1 MTATTTDDIQNIE
14 ELIVAAKR
22 SGLSDKEIGDKFG
35 VNFQAIEKAVTKL
48 TGVNVLIPNRQKK
61 LRSLSPKKF
70 SSETTTV
77 WSFKSRGNWATHN
90 GNYRGNWSP
99 YIPRNVIIRYSKEG
113 QLVLDC
119 FCGSGATAVECKLLN
134 RNFIGIDINPNAIEL
149 AKENIDFPVNASLFD
164 EKIDPKIS
172 LRVGDAR
179 DLSFIQDKTID
190 LICTHPPYADIIQY
204 TDNQGQDLSFLK
216 LNDFLDAM
224 SIVARENFR
233 VLKDGGHCAVLIGD
247 MRKNKNVIPL
257 GFQLIDVYLRNGFVL
272 KELIIKR
279 QHNCRTTGFWYKNS
293 IKYNFLL
300 LAHEYL
306 AIFKKDSG
314 STPEIPNMNNNNTPD
329 DFKLSENE
337 KLETTTVWIFNP
349 NNWYEST
356 LKNLIKRYDG
366 RDHLIIKEKSDS
378 IKGTHAII
386 VWDLSVKESDNVE
399 IENIKEIVDHLKDD
413 GYFAVLCNDIRMKD
427 GTVYPTAIHIS
438 KDVAK
443 IDTLKIKEVIVVSP
457 ENGKPLI
464 DDGNL
469 SISHK
474 YVLVYQKLA
483 KHSSHIKT

>member
-1 MTATTTDDIQNIE
+1 MTATTTDDVQNIE

-48 TGVNVLIPNRQKK
+48 TGVNVLVPNRQKK
-61 LRSLSPKKF
+61 IKSLTPKKF

-99 YIPRNVIIRYSKEG
+99 YIPRNVITRYSKEG

-149 AKENIDFPVNASLFD
+149 ARENINFPINASLFD
-164 EKIDPKIS
+164 EKIDPNIS

-179 DLSFIQDKTID
+179 DLSFMQDKIVD

-204 TDNQGQDLSFLK
+204 TDNQNQDISFLK
-216 LNDFLDAM
+216 IDDFLDEM
-224 SIVARENFR
+224 STVAKENFR
-233 VLKDGGHCAVLIGD
+233 VLRDDGYCAILIGD

-257 GFQLIDVYLRNGFVL
+257 GFKLIDVYLRNGFLL

-306 AIFKKDSG
+306 AIFKKSADST
-314 STPEIPNMNNNNTPD
+314 SSISHASNND
-329 DFKLSENE
+329 VQSDFELTRNE
-337 KLETTTVWIFNP
+337 KPETTTVWIFKP

-356 LKNLIKRYDG
+356 LKNLIERYDG
-366 RDHLIIKEKSDS
+366 KDHLIVKENDDS
-378 IKGTHAII
+378 IKGAHTII
-386 VWDLSVKESDNVE
+386 IWDLIAKEPVD
-399 IENIKEIVDHLKDD
+399 IEVQNIKEVIEHLKDD
-413 GYFAVLCNDIRMKD
+413 GYLALLCNDIRMKD
-427 GTVYPTAIHIS
+427 GTVFPTAIHVT
-438 KDVAK
+438 KDFDK
-443 IDTLKIKEVIVVSP
+443 IYALKIKEIIVVSP
-457 ENGKPLI
+457 ENGKPPI
-464 DDGNL
+464 ADGNL
-469 SISHK
+469 NISHK
-474 YVLVYQKLA
+474 YVLVYQKLT
-483 KHSSHIKT
+483 KRIS